1 MLHGMR
7 KPGGLKLRWY
17 AAHLIY
23 LNDYLS
29 VFSGEK
35 TSGFFCEMELNEIL
49 LNIMP
54 NNWIKQAYVQGFYCE
69 SITFKS
75 DVKIFER
82 M

>member
-1 MLHGMR
+1 
-7 KPGGLKLRWY
+7 
-17 AAHLIY
+17 
-23 LNDYLS
+23 
-29 VFSGEK
+29 
-35 TSGFFCEMELNEIL
+35 MELNEIL

-69 SITFKS
+69 PITFKS

>member
-1 MLHGMR
+1 M
-7 KPGGLKLRWY
+7 
-17 AAHLIY
+17 
-23 LNDYLS
+23 
-29 VFSGEK
+29 FSGEK